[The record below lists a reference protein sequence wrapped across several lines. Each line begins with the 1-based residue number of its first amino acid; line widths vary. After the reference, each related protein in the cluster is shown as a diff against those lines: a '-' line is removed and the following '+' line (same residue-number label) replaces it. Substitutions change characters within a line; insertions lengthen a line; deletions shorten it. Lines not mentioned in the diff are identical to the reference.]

1 MGAHRLPKWEYKT
14 LEPPKGLTKRETID
28 PTDELN
34 RLGAKGWELTAT
46 VDYDKGGTK
55 LLLLKR
61 PVYEPAS
68 EDDE

>member
-1 MGAHRLPKWEYKT
+1 MVTDRPPKWEYKA

-28 PTDELN
+28 PTAQLN
-34 RLGAKGWELTAT
+34 ELGAEGWELTAT

-61 PVYEPAS
+61 PVY
-68 EDDE
+68 DE

>member
-1 MGAHRLPKWEYKT
+1 MGTTEPPKWEYKT

-28 PTDELN
+28 PAEQLN
-34 RLGAKGWELTAT
+34 ELGAEGWELAGT

-61 PVYEPAS
+61 PVYEN
-68 EDDE
+68 DE

>member
-1 MGAHRLPKWEYKT
+1 MGTTEPPKWEYKT

-28 PTDELN
+28 PTEQLN
-34 RLGAKGWELTAT
+34 ELGAEGWELTAT

-61 PVYEPAS
+61 LVFEPAP